1 MKSLKHYNLSI
12 HKINQYYDLIDIF
25 VVSRPDFPVTR
36 MVTPL
41 KPFEAMA
48 RSLPVVVTNLPALTE
63 IISSKETGIVTED
76 NELSSLVESI
86 ESLILDSELR
96 KQLGEQARIWVETE
110 RSWDKLVQKY
120 TAVYSD

>member
-1 MKSLKHYNLSI
+1 
-12 HKINQYYDLIDIF
+12 
-25 VVSRPDFPVTR
+25 
-36 MVTPL
+36 
-41 KPFEAMA
+41 MA